1 MRCLCLEAVQLE
13 TAHIIRKRAH
23 ISKQVMCLGESGGCK
38 VRGKEQVHFPGRQ
51 RNQVLIH

>member
-13 TAHIIRKRAH
+13 TAHIIRERAH

-38 VRGKEQVHFPGRQ
+38 VRGKEQVCFPGR
-51 RNQVLIH
+51 